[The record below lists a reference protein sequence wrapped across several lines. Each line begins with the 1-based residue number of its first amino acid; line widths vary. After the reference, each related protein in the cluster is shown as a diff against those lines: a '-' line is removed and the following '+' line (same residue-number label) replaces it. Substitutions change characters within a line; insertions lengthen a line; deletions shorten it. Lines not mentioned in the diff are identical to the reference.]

1 MIFLWLSILCSSTI
15 YVLFKTYKN
24 LNAGLTGIIIINYF
38 VAFILGLVSKPTPNT
53 LSTIIHSNWI
63 PMAMLIG
70 FLFVAM
76 FFLIGISTQKNG
88 IGITTIA
95 TRMSMVIPIFF
106 SMFIFNEEISL
117 SKLLKIGL
125 TIIAVVLAIYS
136 PKTKNRKNGLLIL
149 PFVLFIG
156 SGGADTLVKT
166 AQQLFV
172 PEHQLSLF
180 SSLLFGTSFIASFF
194 LLFQKPKNEKLVS
207 VNNLFVGSMLGA
219 VNFGSLFFI
228 MKALNN
234 SGMASSLVFGIN
246 NLAIV
251 GISLIIGFFAFKEK
265 LKPVNWVGIVLSA
278 ICIVLLTANRWT

>member
-1 MIFLWLSILCSSTI
+1 MVSLWLSVLCSSTI
-15 YVLFKTYKN
+15 YVLFRTYKN

-38 VAFILGLVSKPTPNT
+38 VAFLLGLVFTPTSNT
-53 LSTIIHSNWI
+53 LKTIVHSNWI
-63 PMAMLIG
+63 PVAMLIG

-88 IGITTIA
+88 MGITSIA

-117 SKLLKIGL
+117 SKIFKIGL
-125 TIIAVVLAIYS
+125 TIIAVVLAIYT
-136 PKTKNRKNGLLIL
+136 PKTKNTKKGLILL

-172 PEHQLSLF
+172 PEQELSLF
-180 SSLLFGTSFIASFF
+180 SSLLFGTSFIASLL
-194 LLFQKPKNEKLVS
+194 LLFRKPKNEKLFS

-234 SGMASSLVFGIN
+234 SGIASSLVFGIN

-265 LKPVNWVGIVLSA
+265 LKLINWAGIVLSA